1 MEYFF
6 IAIGAFSVS
15 GAIFNW
21 DWYMESRRARLLV
34 KLITRTG
41 ARIFYALLG
50 TALIGL
56 GTAGLLGY
64 IDLSS

>member
-6 IAIGAFSVS
+6 IAIGVFSLS

-21 DWYMESRRARLLV
+21 DWYMNSRRARLLV

-41 ARIFYALLG
+41 ARVFYAALG
-50 TALIGL
+50 LFLIGL
-56 GTAGLLGY
+56 GALGLLGM